1 MKKVIF
7 SAIFACVALS
17 SVEVNAQTAKGD
29 VWLGGSSNLGLTF
42 TPDFTISTSFT
53 ADYFLKDRLS
63 VGAQV
68 YVGVMPQQTY
78 VGLSPRVQYFI
89 TKSIYAN
96 LDANVLQ
103 VNPGGTSVDLHSLN
117 AGIGYWY
124 SLSDNV
130 VVSPMLQLNDL
141 SGDLGIGTVVSFQV
155 KL

>member
-1 MKKVIF
+1 M
-7 SAIFACVALS
+7 
-17 SVEVNAQTAKGD
+17 
-29 VWLGGSSNLGLTF
+29 
-42 TPDFTISTSFT
+42 
-53 ADYFLKDRLS
+53 DRLS

-124 SLSDNV
+124 ALSDNV

>member
-7 SAIFACVALS
+7 TTIFACIALS
-17 SVEVNAQTAKGD
+17 SVEVSAQTSKGD
-29 VWLGGSSNLGLTF
+29 VWLGGSSNLGLTL
-42 TPDFTISTSFT
+42 TPDFSLSTSFT

-63 VGAQV
+63 LGAQV
-68 YVGVMPQQTY
+68 YVGISSETY

-89 TKSIYAN
+89 TESIYAN

-117 AGIGYWY
+117 AGVGYWY
-124 SLSDNV
+124 SLSENV

>member
-17 SVEVNAQTAKGD
+17 SVEVSAQTAKGD
-29 VWLGGSSNLGLTF
+29 IWLGGSSNLGLTF

-96 LDANVLQ
+96 LDANVL
-103 VNPGGTSVDLHSLN
+103 
-117 AGIGYWY
+117 
-124 SLSDNV
+124 
-130 VVSPMLQLNDL
+130 
-141 SGDLGIGTVVSFQV
+141 
-155 KL
+155 